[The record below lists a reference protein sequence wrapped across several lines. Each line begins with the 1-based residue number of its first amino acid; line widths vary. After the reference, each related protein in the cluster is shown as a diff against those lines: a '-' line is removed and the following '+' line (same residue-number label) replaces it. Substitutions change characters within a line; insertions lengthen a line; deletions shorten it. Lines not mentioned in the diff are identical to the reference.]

1 MKFFTKIFAMAFL
14 AVGILASCDEMDPV
28 LNPDNDKFE
37 PEEEVTLTPNMTI
50 QDLKSMYVSKP
61 VHIEGDIIIGGQV
74 TTSDREG
81 NVYRSIYIQDNT
93 GGIEIKIGKTGLYNV
108 YKIGQW
114 VYVKC
119 QGLTLG
125 AYEGML
131 QIGVDDPTGEYET
144 SYMDV
149 SLLIDQHVFKGKKA
163 EPVLPAEVQESNL
176 LASENMGRYVLLK
189 GLKYGNQVFC
199 LMYPDQNGNKK
210 LTSNRVFL
218 SDKTWG
224 ITTWAMSANKMR
236 EYLNSG
242 VWDTAALADGSQTVK
257 ELREAGKMDIVANY
271 VSHYFKM
278 GGTDVQIRTSGY
290 AKFADTEL
298 DPDVLSGAK
307 SINITGILTNYR
319 GAAQFTLVSIEGV
332 EIVQQ

>member
-1 MKFFTKIFAMAFL
+1 MKIFTKLFVMAFL

-28 LNPDNDKFE
+28 LDPNNKDFE
-37 PEEEVTLTPNMTI
+37 QDELVTLNPNMTI
-50 QDLKSMYVSKP
+50 EELKAMYVNKP

-93 GGIEIKIGKTGLYNV
+93 GGIEIKIGKSGLYNV
-108 YKIGQW
+108 YKLGQW

-149 SLLIDQHVFKGKKA
+149 QLLIDQHVFRGEKA
-163 EPVLPAEVQESNL
+163 ASVSPVEVLEGDL
-176 LASENMGRYVLLK
+176 LASHNMGRYVTLK
-189 GLKYGNQVFC
+189 GLTYGDQIFC

-224 ITTWAMSANKMR
+224 VTTWAMSANKMR

-242 VWDTAALADGSQTVK
+242 IWDTAVLADGSKTVK

-278 GGTDVQIRTSGY
+278 GGTNIQIRTSGY
-290 AKFADTEL
+290 AKFADTEI
-298 DPDVLSGAK
+298 DPDVLNGSK
-307 SINITGILTNYR
+307 SVNITGILTNYR
-319 GAAQFTLVSIEGV
+319 GAAQFTLVSIDGV
-332 EIVQQ
+332 EVVNN